1 MPPKKDKK
9 KGGVGSAAAAP
20 IPVETTSA
28 AEAVGPEQ
36 AAVVNDTA
44 ITGIIRDN
52 ALQANSA
59 GPAVNDVVSPAP
71 VMQSAAESLGPLQAP
86 RFTKSVAPPV
96 TASFSASPVRKSSA
110 DVAPH
115 ERVPRGSIVAVT
127 GASGFIGSHIVQ
139 ALLTEGYHVRA
150 CVRDGSPSSE
160 KNQMLLRLA
169 TGQPGSIT
177 LVKGELDVV
186 GSYDEAFAGCAAVVH
201 SAAVVDIEQVEDPY
215 GTIVKPAVDGTRNVL
230 ASAVASG
237 TIRCVQMS
245 QFCNVSRH

>member
-20 IPVETTSA
+20 IPVATTSA

-44 ITGIIRDN
+44 ITGIIGDN

-59 GPAVNDVVSPAP
+59 GPAVNVLVSPAP
-71 VMQSAAESLGPLQAP
+71 VMQSAAESLGPLLAP
-86 RFTKSVAPPV
+86 RSTKSVAPPV
-96 TASFSASPVRKSSA
+96 TASFGASPVRKSSA
-110 DVAPH
+110 DIAPH

-177 LVKGELDVV
+177 LVKGELDVA

-201 SAAVVDIEQVEDPY
+201 SAAVVEIEQVEDPY
-215 GTIVKPAVDGTRNVL
+215 VTIVKPAVDGTRNVL

-245 QFCNVSRH
+245 QFRNVSRH